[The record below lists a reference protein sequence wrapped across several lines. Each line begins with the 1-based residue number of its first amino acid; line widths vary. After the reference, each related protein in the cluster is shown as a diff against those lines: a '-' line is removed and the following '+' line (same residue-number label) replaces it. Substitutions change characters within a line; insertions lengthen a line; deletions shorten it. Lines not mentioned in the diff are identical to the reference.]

1 MVGIKLL
8 EENLWRWVVIY
19 FAKFGFLASKVSGRS
34 CLVQFCS
41 NSVHKVEI
49 FFFGNIILG
58 C

>member
-49 FFFGNIILG
+49 FFLG
-58 C
+58 I